1 MRLYTANTTAH
12 APAGTGGVN
21 GGQEFTDPSTSGCR
35 DEGEFWRA
43 SAKGKAAAQAIK
55 RRLCAGSIRLI
66 HGNDVGHLKDPRL
79 HRLHLVATFG
89 PFNNE
94 QHIGEP
100 RNADLGLSG
109 TNGLHKDQV
118 KPCRLNQD
126 RGRSGDMCKGATA
139 AARRNGTRK
148 ATVIIGMLI
157 DAHAITE
164 QCTTALM
171 GARINR
177 KDRNAATRGAGDVG
191 ECGGE

>member
-1 MRLYTANTTAH
+1 MRLYTANTTTH
-12 APAGTGGVN
+12 AAAGTGGVN
-21 GGQEFTDPSTSGCR
+21 GDQELTNPSTGGGR
-35 DEGEFWRA
+35 DEGEFWRPC
-43 SAKGKAAAQAIK
+43 AKGKSTAQAIEG
-55 RRLCAGSIRLI
+55 RLCARSIRFI
-66 HGNDVGHLKDPRL
+66 HGHDVGHLKDPRL
-79 HRLHLVATFG
+79 HRLHLVTTLG
-89 PFNNE
+89 PFDNE

-148 ATVIIGMLI
+148 ATVIVGMFVN
-157 DAHAITE
+157 AHAIAKE
-164 QCTTALM
+164 RTTALM

-177 KDRNAATRGAGDVG
+177 EDRNAATRSTGDVG
-191 ECGGE
+191 KCCSE